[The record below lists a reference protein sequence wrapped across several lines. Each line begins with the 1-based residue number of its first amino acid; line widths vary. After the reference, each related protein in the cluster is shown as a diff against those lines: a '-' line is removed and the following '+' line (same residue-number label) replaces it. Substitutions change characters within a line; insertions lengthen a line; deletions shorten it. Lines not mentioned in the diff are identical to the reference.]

1 MRLAFQDGEDL
12 RDIIYIINED
22 LANIGGTS
30 LKQFLGLRL
39 GVQFAQS
46 ATQGVVDEVFQT
58 YVATSPHS
66 LELNRHVIVDG

>member
-1 MRLAFQDGEDL
+1 MQAIAQEYQKLL
-12 RDIIYIINED
+12 LLINED